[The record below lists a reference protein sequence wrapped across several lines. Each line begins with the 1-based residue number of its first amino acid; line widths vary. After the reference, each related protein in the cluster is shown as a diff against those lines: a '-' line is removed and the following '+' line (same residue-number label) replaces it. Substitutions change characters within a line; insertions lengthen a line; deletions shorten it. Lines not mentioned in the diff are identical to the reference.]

1 MGNRISAG
9 TSGQVVVQ
17 KHGNIPSLSGV
28 VERLMV
34 MYQETKRVR
43 EILETYGLERILE
56 DNDITIEQVVT
67 LLEDLGYLYLEMYE
81 EEE

>member
-1 MGNRISAG
+1 
-9 TSGQVVVQ
+9 
-17 KHGNIPSLSGV
+17 
-28 VERLMV
+28 MV

-43 EILETYGLERILE
+43 RILEAYGLDRILE

>member
-1 MGNRISAG
+1 
-9 TSGQVVVQ
+9 
-17 KHGNIPSLSGV
+17 
-28 VERLMV
+28 MV

>member
-1 MGNRISAG
+1 
-9 TSGQVVVQ
+9 
-17 KHGNIPSLSGV
+17 
-28 VERLMV
+28 MV

-43 EILETYGLERILE
+43 RILETYGLDRILE

>member
-1 MGNRISAG
+1 
-9 TSGQVVVQ
+9 
-17 KHGNIPSLSGV
+17 
-28 VERLMV
+28 MV

-43 EILETYGLERILE
+43 RILE
-56 DNDITIEQVVT
+56 AYGLDRILGDNDITIEQVVT

>member
-1 MGNRISAG
+1 
-9 TSGQVVVQ
+9 
-17 KHGNIPSLSGV
+17 
-28 VERLMV
+28 